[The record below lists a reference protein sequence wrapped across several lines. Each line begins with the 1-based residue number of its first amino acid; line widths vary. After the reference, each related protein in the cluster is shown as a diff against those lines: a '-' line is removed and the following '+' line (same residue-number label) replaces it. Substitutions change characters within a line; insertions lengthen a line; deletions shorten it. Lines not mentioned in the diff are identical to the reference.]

1 MNRIRA
7 PLSFIGFFGYLQHSK
22 GEEDMRIKRI
32 ICVIICVMIFGSLGL
47 PVSADGGAEIIAQPQ
62 NPTYNAGA
70 VAIYSVTARGQN
82 LTCSWYIDYN
92 GTEYELTLADEVVDP
107 WENYAGAGYGMTSSK
122 EGDKTTFNYI
132 FEGIGSELD
141 GSTIYAVVHDGY
153 KPVRSDIAHISVAG
167 GVKTPPTTKVPVT
180 Q

>member
-22 GEEDMRIKRI
+22 GEEDTRIKRI

-70 VAIYSVTARGQN
+70 VAIYSVTAMGEN

-92 GTEYELTLADEVVDP
+92 GTEYEPPLRMRSWIPGKIMPVQ
-107 WENYAGAGYGMTSSK
+107 GMT
-122 EGDKTTFNYI
+122 
-132 FEGIGSELD
+132 
-141 GSTIYAVVHDGY
+141 
-153 KPVRSDIAHISVAG
+153 
-167 GVKTPPTTKVPVT
+167 
-180 Q
+180 